1 MCHLGV
7 NLPLICLADVADFCG
22 LFCVFAP
29 LRFRSRDGYWLQGP
43 MCQGQERLEA
53 IEDFDSRMVSMN
65 DDPYMT
71 VRYDVISESFESIRM
86 VK

>member
-1 MCHLGV
+1 M
-7 NLPLICLADVADFCG
+7 F
-22 LFCVFAP
+22 FAP

-53 IEDFDSRMVSMN
+53 NEDFDSRMVSMN

-71 VRYDVISESFESIRM
+71 VRSAISESFESIRM
-86 VK
+86 VKYRCKSKNLCYFDFISITNVQ